1 MAKGEDRDMA
11 RRLLFVTL
19 ALASGVAL
27 AALPSLAQA
36 ADDDAGDYSG
46 AAPDDSYATPD
57 AQAAPEPSHDAVPAP
72 APDDDSAGAQTPDD
86 DQGEPPAPSEQP
98 D

>member
-1 MAKGEDRDMA
+1 MA

-36 ADDDAGDYSG
+36 GDDDAGGYSG
-46 AAPDDSYATPD
+46 GAPDDSYATPG
-57 AQAAPEPSHDAVPAP
+57 AQAAPEAGHDPAP
-72 APDDDSAGAQTPDD
+72 APDDDDSAQTPDD
-86 DQGEPPAPSEQP
+86 DQGEPPAPAKEP
-98 D
+98 E

>member
-1 MAKGEDRDMA
+1 MA

-36 ADDDAGDYSG
+36 GDDDAGGYSG

-57 AQAAPEPSHDAVPAP
+57 AQAAPEPGDAAAP
-72 APDDDSAGAQTPDD
+72 TPDDDEGAGAQTPDD
-86 DQGEPPAPSEQP
+86 GQGEPPAPTEAP
-98 D
+98 E

>member
-1 MAKGEDRDMA
+1 MA

-27 AALPSLAQA
+27 AALPSLAQP
-36 ADDDAGDYSG
+36 ADDDSGGYSG

-57 AQAAPEPSHDAVPAP
+57 AQAAPEPAHDAAPAP
-72 APDDDSAGAQTPDD
+72 APDDDGSAGAHTPDD
-86 DQGEPPAPSEQP
+86 DQGEPPAPTDEP

>member
-1 MAKGEDRDMA
+1 MA

-36 ADDDAGDYSG
+36 ADDDAGGYSG
-46 AAPDDSYATPD
+46 GAPDDSYATPD
-57 AQAAPEPSHDAVPAP
+57 AQAAPEPGDDATPAP
-72 APDDDSAGAQTPDD
+72 QGDDDGDAAQTPDD
-86 DQGEPPAPSEQP
+86 DQGAPPAPPKEP
-98 D
+98 E